1 MITWE
6 WIKNRKPVNISIKSR
21 MEGNVMVVYGKT
33 LEISYLN
40 KVGSRILQLSDGNN
54 TIEDIC
60 NKLLQIYAVEKNEL
74 QADIVDLIRELQ
86 WKRLVRL
93 EE

>member
-1 MITWE
+1 
-6 WIKNRKPVNISIKSR
+6 
-21 MEGNVMVVYGKT
+21 MVVYGKT